1 MGGANLMRHCRQ
13 CRADAVGLLGEDRSE
28 EFTLDKIEEMEVVYD
43 LDRRRSYQDRVEAER
58 QAQHD
63 AKVEALALSQGAGAA
78 DGIKVLVAV
87 ATTGGGRVNQHFGH
101 ADEFQIFEVSAGE
114 ALFVG
119 HRRVD
124 LYCQGGYGEDEQLPS
139 IVTAINDCHAV
150 LVSKIGACPRDELK
164 AAGIEPV
171 DNYVDEFIEKA
182 ALSWFADYTG
192 RVARGETTHAAR
204 GDASI
209 RQGAFTA
216 AA

>member
-1 MGGANLMRHCRQ
+1 
-13 CRADAVGLLGEDRSE
+13 
-28 EFTLDKIEEMEVVYD
+28 
-43 LDRRRSYQDRVEAER
+43 
-58 QAQHD
+58 
-63 AKVEALALSQGAGAA
+63 
-78 DGIKVLVAV
+78 
-87 ATTGGGRVNQHFGH
+87 
-101 ADEFQIFEVSAGE
+101 VSAGE

-139 IVTAINDCHAV
+139 IVNAINDCHAV

-164 AAGIEPV
+164 GAGIEPV
-171 DNYVDEFIEKA
+171 DAYADEFIEKA

-192 RVARGETTHAAR
+192 RVARGEIAHAER